1 MLLSQTQKKRENKTK
16 KKTSNLPS
24 HSQTRLNFWGLCRW
38 EDSIWQ
44 ASRKTEG
51 RSRTWPPAADR
62 SLSPSHK
69 KWNKHG
75 EELGQRVW
83 GGFIIPGY
91 FVIHSMTIISEGGC
105 WMCIFFFFIIM
116 RFPTPW
122 KWQGFS
128 NNNRKILQLL
138 LKRHCGMAWLSLW
151 DKMLKDYFSLSS
163 ALVIDW
169 NFLWMSVARGGDRN
183 AGSNKTGASSL

>member
-16 KKTSNLPS
+16 KNIQPALSLTNTSELLGIVSMRRFYLAGQQEEGGEVSDVTPGCGQIVIPKPQKVEQTRWRVRTESLRRFHNSRVLC
-24 HSQTRLNFWGLCRW
+24 HSQHDYYFRRGLL
-38 EDSIWQ
+38 DV
-44 ASRKTEG
+44 
-51 RSRTWPPAADR
+51 
-62 SLSPSHK
+62 H
-69 KWNKHG
+69 
-75 EELGQRVW
+75 
-83 GGFIIPGY
+83 
-91 FVIHSMTIISEGGC
+91 
-105 WMCIFFFFIIM
+105 FFFFIIL